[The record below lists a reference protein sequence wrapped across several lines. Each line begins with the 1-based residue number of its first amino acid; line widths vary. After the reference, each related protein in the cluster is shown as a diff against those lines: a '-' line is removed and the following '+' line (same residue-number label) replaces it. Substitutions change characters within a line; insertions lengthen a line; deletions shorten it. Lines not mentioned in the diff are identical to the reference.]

1 MESKEKKQNC
11 IIFGASVSGEKAY
24 AALKDNYNIIGFSD
38 NNSKKWNELFLERK
52 VFSPAEL
59 AGEEEIEI
67 IIASHHYAA
76 IGTQLIE
83 AGIKKIKVFIPDV
96 KEGDNIS
103 YGLYEYNGSNTLFK
117 SCTYNS
123 ENISRI
129 KKDFKYNY
137 EDLDNFVSLGYLNE
151 KRQIKKKVL
160 FCAYIFP
167 PLGGSGV
174 QRSLK
179 FVKYLR
185 KFGYEPVVLTVGN
198 NRFGFKTDYNMLE
211 EIKGIEIIR
220 IDDNFLLPEL
230 LSERQQQEIINLYEG
245 IVESQECFDEY
256 LKIANDNKERW
267 KLIPDEKICWVN
279 ECLKKIETKVN
290 LNDIDIVFT
299 TGEPFSVYILGYYIK
314 LKYGIK
320 WVQDYRD
327 PWVNNQYYI
336 DNFYRHMS
344 STIELQQQMERKLTK
359 AADAIIVMAEA
370 MRKQFSDTYG
380 LPMEKIHTITNGYD
394 EADFKDKNVTYELGE
409 KFALCHNGAVY
420 IDRNPISLIK
430 TINNMI
436 KKGDIDKE
444 KIEIVFNGEVEEKWE
459 KTIDEED
466 VYHIVKYNGY
476 MEHSKSI
483 QIAMNSYTLILFG
496 TVGEGAQVV
505 YTGKIFE
512 YLKMGN
518 PIISFSS
525 KGGVIDKLLDKT
537 QTGKNFEYD
546 DYNGIENYLKENY
559 EAWKKGVKRFNPD
572 SDEIKKYSR
581 EHLTKKLAEIFDWLL
596 SCN

>member
-137 EDLDNFVSLGYLNE
+137 EDLDNYVALGNLNE

-245 IVESQECFDEY
+245 IVESQEWFDEY

-518 PIISFSS
+518 PIIAFSS